1 MNKSLL
7 LATTLLTLT
16 LASGC
21 RTTRPTAAKTDAAA
35 LSEAAYI
42 RQVSRLSE
50 PDYHTLTASLT
61 LAINPDTK
69 NEMSSNA
76 RLKIIRGE
84 RLQLSITPLPGIEMF
99 RVEVSR
105 DSMKIIDRLGK
116 RYAAEP
122 IAEIKKQIPAYAYF
136 NFPYDFHYEHLE
148 ALLTNRLFMP
158 SGGALALDSFH
169 QQRLLLGA
177 HLFRA
182 KDTEK
187 MTYNFT
193 TDSHARLTSTEL
205 ISPFLEFN
213 WQYTNFRPVSS
224 RPFPIFMEAEV
235 DGVKKL
241 EIQFNKVETNEPVE
255 INFPIPNHYKRITLQ
270 QLWRMINF

>member
-50 PDYHTLTASLT
+50 PDYRTLTASLT

-122 IAEIKKQIPAYAYF
+122 IAEIKKQIPAYAHF

-158 SGGALALDSFH
+158 NGGALALDSFH

-177 HLFRA
+177 RLFRA

>member
-1 MNKSLL
+1 
-7 LATTLLTLT
+7 
-16 LASGC
+16 
-21 RTTRPTAAKTDAAA
+21 
-35 LSEAAYI
+35 
-42 RQVSRLSE
+42 
-50 PDYHTLTASLT
+50 
-61 LAINPDTK
+61 
-69 NEMSSNA
+69 MSSNA

-122 IAEIKKQIPAYAYF
+122 IAEIKKQIPAYAHF

-158 SGGALALDSFH
+158 NGGALALDSFH

-177 HLFRA
+177 HRFRA

-205 ISPFLEFN
+205 ISPFLELN
-213 WQYTNFRPVSS
+213 WQYTNFRTVSS

>member
-50 PDYHTLTASLT
+50 PDYRTLTASLT

-105 DSMKIIDRLGK
+105 DSVKIIDRLGK

-122 IAEIKKQIPAYAYF
+122 IAEIKKQIPAYAHF

-158 SGGALALDSFH
+158 NGGALALDSFH

-177 HLFRA
+177 RLFRA

-187 MTYNFT
+187 MTYDFT
-193 TDSHARLTSTEL
+193 TDGHARLTSTEL

-213 WQYTNFRPVSS
+213 WQYTNFRTVSS